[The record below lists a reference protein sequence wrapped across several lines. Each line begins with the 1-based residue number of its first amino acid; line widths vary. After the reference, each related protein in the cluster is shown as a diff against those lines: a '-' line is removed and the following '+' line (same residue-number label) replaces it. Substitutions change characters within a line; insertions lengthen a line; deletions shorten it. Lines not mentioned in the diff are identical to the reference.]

1 MPLLRQQ
8 PQVHNGG
15 LSMGLADALNKLAV
29 PGRAGSDLR
38 ENKGNTE
45 AWKPRL
51 EVDEKTGGF
60 LVSMPRPAGNTPDSE
75 DLLKEFDL
83 DPDSWTVTSVRR
95 SRWQKYDGEWLEA
108 YRLSLAPAAASV
120 ELEDQAD
127 VDALIEHIQNWKP
140 GKKPAETSGDL
151 AFIFAPA
158 DQQLGKKANGQGTE
172 HTVARIIAATEGAV
186 QRLLDL
192 RKIGRKIGTVVI
204 ALPGDH
210 VEGITSQG
218 GRLQSHAASDLGLT
232 EQTRVGRRLLMMQ
245 IKAFAPLADRVVV
258 MVVNGN
264 HDEVSRQVVLDPSE
278 GWNTE
283 IASSVQDACAENP
296 ALAHVEFRYP
306 ARDHQ
311 TLAVEI
317 CGVMVGIFHGHQCGR
332 DVTKYLSNQSAGRTP
347 LGDCDVWIS
356 GHYHHYKT
364 MDIGGRF
371 WLQCPT
377 VDPGSSWFRDR
388 HGLESPSGI
397 LTMVV
402 GDGHNP
408 RIDVSIIPAELPE

>member
-1 MPLLRQQ
+1 M
-8 PQVHNGG
+8 G
-15 LSMGLADALNKLAV
+15 LSDALEKFTS
-29 PGRAGSDLR
+29 PGRTGSDLR
-38 ENKGNTE
+38 DKAASE

-51 EVDEKTGGF
+51 DVDEKTGGF
-60 LVSMPRPAGNTPDSE
+60 LVSTPRPAGETPE
-75 DLLKEFDL
+75 ANDLLQEFDL
-83 DPDSWTVTSVRR
+83 DPQQWRVTAVRR

-108 YRLSLAPAAASV
+108 YRLSLVPALADA
-120 ELEDQAD
+120 EDHAD
-127 VDALIEHIQNWKP
+127 VEALIEHIQNWKP
-140 GKKPAETSGDL
+140 GDKPKETSGDL
-151 AFIFAPA
+151 AFLFVPA

-172 HTVARIIAATEGAV
+172 QTVERILNATSKAV
-186 QRLLDL
+186 QRLHDL
-192 RKIGRKIGTVVI
+192 RAIGRKIGTVVI

-245 IKAFAPLADRVVV
+245 IKAFAPLVDRLIV

-264 HDEVSRQVVLDPSE
+264 HDEVSRQVILDPSD

-296 ALAHVEFRYP
+296 ELSHVEFRYP
-306 ARDHQ
+306 AKDHQ
-311 TLAVEI
+311 TLAVEV
-317 CGVMVGIFHGHQCGR
+317 CGVMVGMFHGHQTGR
-332 DVTKYLSNQSAGRTP
+332 DVTKYLANQSAGRTA
-347 LGDCDVWIS
+347 LGDCDIWIS
-356 GHYHHYKT
+356 GHYHHFKT
-364 MDIGGRF
+364 MDVGARL

-402 GDGHNP
+402 GEGHNP
-408 RIDVSIIPAELPE
+408 RIDISVIPAELED